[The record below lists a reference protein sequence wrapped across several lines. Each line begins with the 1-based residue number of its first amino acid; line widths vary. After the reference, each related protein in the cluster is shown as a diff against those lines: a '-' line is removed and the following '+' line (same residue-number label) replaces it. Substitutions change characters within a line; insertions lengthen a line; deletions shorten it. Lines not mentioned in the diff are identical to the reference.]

1 MRRLLSF
8 LPLFFSALMLSSL
21 SVPASAIG
29 FGKALN
35 GRVIAQRCAACHGLE
50 GQSASEEFPHLAGQ
64 HEQYLLKQ
72 LHNYREGIRTD
83 PIMNAVQLEGIS
95 DQGLADLAAW
105 YAAQTPAEGV
115 ARGSDDQISLGERIY
130 YGGIKSIGVAA
141 CIACHGPT
149 GQGNPLANFPVI
161 AGQYAQ
167 YLAKTLKQFRARQ
180 RSNDPQEA
188 MRYLMRRVTDEEIEA
203 VSHYLEGLH

>member
-1 MRRLLSF
+1 MRRLLLF
-8 LPLFFSALMLSSL
+8 LPLLFSALMLGSL
-21 SVPASAIG
+21 PLPASAIG
-29 FGKALN
+29 IGNVMN
-35 GRVIAQRCAACHGLE
+35 GRILAQSCATCHGLE
-50 GQSASEEFPHLAGQ
+50 GQSEADDFPRLAGQ

-83 PIMNAVQLEGIS
+83 PVMNAALLQGIS

-105 YAAQTPAEGV
+105 YAAQTPVEGV
-115 ARGSDDQISLGERIY
+115 ARGSDDQIRLGERIY

-149 GQGNPLANFPVI
+149 GHGNPLANFPVI
-161 AGQYAQ
+161 SGQHAK
-167 YLAKTLKQFRARQ
+167 YLIKTLKQFRARV
-180 RSNDPQEA
+180 RTNDPHEA
-188 MRYLMRRVTDEEIEA
+188 MRYLMRRITDEEIEA

>member
-1 MRRLLSF
+1 MRRLLLF
-8 LPLFFSALMLSSL
+8 LPLLFSALMLGSL
-21 SVPASAIG
+21 PLPASAIG
-29 FGKALN
+29 IGNVMN
-35 GRVIAQRCAACHGLE
+35 GRVLAQSCAVCHGLE
-50 GQSASEEFPHLAGQ
+50 GQSEADDFPRLAGQ

-83 PIMNAVQLEGIS
+83 PVMNAALLQGIS

-105 YAAQTPAEGV
+105 YAAQTPVEGV
-115 ARGSDDQISLGERIY
+115 ARGSDDQIRLGERIY

-149 GQGNPLANFPVI
+149 GHGNPLANFPVI
-161 AGQYAQ
+161 SGQYAK
-167 YLAKTLKQFRARQ
+167 YLIKTLKQFRARV
-180 RSNDPQEA
+180 RTNDPHEA
-188 MRYLMRRVTDEEIEA
+188 MRYLMRRITDEEIEA